1 MSMHQ
6 SRGLSVVALL
16 VSLGLSVNIGAAE
29 IIGNLSTDQAA
40 TVTGQ
45 GLEVQ
50 VRPGQDYVVFSGDTI
65 RSGAGEGSSV
75 LTIPETGIIK
85 LSADSA
91 AAVERSDARYLLTIA
106 RGEVGFDLVPGAKV
120 FLVNGD
126 ELIDLGQG
134 TGKGAVAVS
143 TDGAEGYLVLV
154 DASGDVRIVHLQTSA
169 LVYEGQPKAE
179 LIQAQFGQAP
189 APLLGVGGAGTGG
202 FGGAGVFAGLG
213 AAGTAGL
220 PLVVA
225 ATVTAFAV
233 IDANTTVF
241 RRDEATPASPV
252 TPNN

>member
-1 MSMHQ
+1 MSMRQ

-16 VSLGLSVNIGAAE
+16 VSLGLSFNIGAAE

-65 RSGAGEGSSV
+65 QSGAGEGSSV

-91 AAVERSDARYLLTIA
+91 AAVERSDGRYLLTIA

-143 TDGAEGYLVLV
+143 ADGAEGYLVLV
-154 DASGDVRIVHLQTSA
+154 DASGGVRIVHLQTSA
-169 LVYEGQPKAE
+169 LVYEGQPKVE
-179 LIQAQFGQAP
+179 LIQAQLGQAP
-189 APLLGVGGAGTGG
+189 LGVGGAGTGG
-202 FGGAGVFAGLG
+202 FGGAGFFAGLG
-213 AAGTAGL
+213 AAGAASL

-225 ATVTAFAV
+225 ATVTALAA

-241 RRDEATPASPV
+241 RRDDVTPASPV
-252 TPNN
+252 TPNVP